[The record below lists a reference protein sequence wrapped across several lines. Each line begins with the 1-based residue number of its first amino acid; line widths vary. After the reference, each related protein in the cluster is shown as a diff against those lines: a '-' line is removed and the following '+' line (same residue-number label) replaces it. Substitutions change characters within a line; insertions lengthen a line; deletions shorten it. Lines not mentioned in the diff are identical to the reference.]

1 MKKGTSLENPFYQI
15 IKRLFDIIFGIIG
28 CIILLPLLLIV
39 KIAYLLNGDHES
51 VFFIQKRIGLNGKE
65 FDFYKFRSMIPNA
78 DEVLFKLLR
87 EDKEAAVEYKKYKK
101 LKHDPRITGV
111 GKFLRRT
118 SLDELPQFINV
129 LNGTMSLI
137 GNRPYLPREKQDM
150 GESFDEIVKTKPG
163 ITGYW
168 QVSGKENSSFEKRL
182 EMETE
187 YSNNASIILDI
198 KIFFKTFKAILIGH
212 GAE

>member
-87 EDKEAAVEYKKYKK
+87 EDKEAAAEYKKYKK

-198 KIFFKTFKAILIGH
+198 KIFFKTFKAVLFGH

>member
-1 MKKGTSLENPFYQI
+1 MNNI
-15 IKRLFDIIFGIIG
+15 IKRGFDIIFGIIG

-87 EDKEAAVEYKKYKK
+87 EDKEAAAEYKKYKK

>member
-87 EDKEAAVEYKKYKK
+87 EDKEAAAEYKKYKK

-129 LNGTMSLI
+129 ACGWC
-137 GNRPYLPREKQDM
+137 Y
-150 GESFDEIVKTKPG
+150 
-163 ITGYW
+163 TG
-168 QVSGKENSSFEKRL
+168 
-182 EMETE
+182 
-187 YSNNASIILDI
+187 
-198 KIFFKTFKAILIGH
+198 
-212 GAE
+212 

>member
-198 KIFFKTFKAILIGH
+198 KIFFKTFKAVLFGH

>member
-1 MKKGTSLENPFYQI
+1 MNNI
-15 IKRLFDIIFGIIG
+15 IKRGFDIIFGIIG

-87 EDKEAAVEYKKYKK
+87 EDKEAAAEYKKYKK

-198 KIFFKTFKAILIGH
+198 KIFFKTFKAVLFGH

>member
-1 MKKGTSLENPFYQI
+1 MKKGISLENPFYQI

-51 VFFIQKRIGLNGKE
+51 VFFVQKRIGLNGKE

-87 EDKEAAVEYKKYKK
+87 EDKEAAAEYKKYKK

-198 KIFFKTFKAILIGH
+198 KIFFKTFKAVLFGH